1 MGIDMMRLDG
11 TRATLGGTQALLDE
25 MRLTQDSLQTLAEN
39 TGGFA
44 AVNTNSFV
52 DAFDRIVEASSRYYL
67 LGYAPPDH
75 PRNGQ
80 FHRIEVRVNRPGVTV
95 VARRGYPAPSRD
107 MTLEERKQDALNRWA
122 QDDRRR
128 GSDDTSIE
136 LRSAL
141 NRAVQQTG
149 LEIAVQ
155 AVPFRHPSG
164 KTPSVALTV
173 ELQGSDLM
181 FTEQA
186 NALLADTIELSY
198 FALDGDGEPL
208 IATRSALNL
217 AVLPDTHQRV
227 KTLGVRFSSRT
238 SMPPGRYQLRV
249 GARDMNGGRVGTVF
263 TDVVVPDFTRESLMM
278 SGLLLSSTG
287 SADMLTA
294 QRDPLAEQL
303 LGAPPTIRRTFT
315 QHETLR
321 VLTEIYDN
329 MPAHENRR
337 IDVHARVI
345 NESGQ
350 DVFSSRSQLHNGP
363 GAEPAW
369 SAIGYQTQIPLSTI
383 AAGRYLLRV
392 EAVNPRNGTPVVAE
406 TVISV
411 TTAND

>member
-1 MGIDMMRLDG
+1 
-11 TRATLGGTQALLDE
+11 
-25 MRLTQDSLQTLAEN
+25 
-39 TGGFA
+39 
-44 AVNTNSFV
+44 V
-52 DAFDRIVEASSRYYL
+52 
-67 LGYAPPDH
+67 
-75 PRNGQ
+75 
-80 FHRIEVRVNRPGVTV
+80 
-95 VARRGYPAPSRD
+95 
-107 MTLEERKQDALNRWA
+107 
-122 QDDRRR
+122 
-128 GSDDTSIE
+128 
-136 LRSAL
+136 
-141 NRAVQQTG
+141 
-149 LEIAVQ
+149 
-155 AVPFRHPSG
+155 
-164 KTPSVALTV
+164 
-173 ELQGSDLM
+173 